1 MKFDDYIFNKYG
13 IEKFYKNRL
22 KDIEFF
28 KIKIEYIIKLKNFHH
43 DFLGEE
49 IEDIFCLFN
58 SYYKYAVSLEKELER
73 IRKEKQILLKKYLNL
88 KYKKQYYKKQFKI
101 IGVLGSGQCFEDI
114 IKDFTQWE
122 DDEKEIDL
130 NLLKLKQKEEYSM
143 FNFIKKERFV
153 KI

>member
-1 MKFDDYIFNKYG
+1 MLY
-13 IEKFYKNRL
+13 
-22 KDIEFF
+22 
-28 KIKIEYIIKLKNFHH
+28 H
-43 DFLGEE
+43 
-49 IEDIFCLFN
+49 
-58 SYYKYAVSLEKELER
+58 
-73 IRKEKQILLKKYLNL
+73 
-88 KYKKQYYKKQFKI
+88 FKI
-101 IGVLGSGQCFEDI
+101 IGVLESGQYFEDI